1 MTTERMLEALRQRPF
16 QPFLIHVADGRTVG
30 VSHPEQAALHP
41 QGRTMIVDQPDESW
55 QLIDLLLVTG
65 IEFRESIAS
74 E

>member
-1 MTTERMLEALRQRPF
+1 
-16 QPFLIHVADGRTVG
+16 
-30 VSHPEQAALHP
+30 
-41 QGRTMIVDQPDESW
+41 MIVDQPDESW

>member
-16 QPFLIHVADGRTVG
+16 LPFLLHVADGRTVA

-55 QLIDLLLVTG
+55 QLVDLLLVTG

-74 E
+74 